1 MADLLSFDLA
11 AILLIALAL
20 GGMVL
25 FAAVYAPTA
34 LRVLP
39 SEHAGV
45 LLRAVFPKYFRVNA
59 ALTGAAALCL
69 YDRAEGWAV
78 AGVFGLFLVVMLVI
92 MPRIDAVRDAK
103 IAGDAAAR
111 RRFGR
116 LHAISSS
123 INLLQMLVL
132 LVVLVHLT
140 H

>member
-1 MADLLSFDLA
+1 MADLLNFDLA
-11 AILLIALAL
+11 ATLLIALAL

-25 FAAVYAPTA
+25 FTAVYAPTA

-39 SEHAGV
+39 AEHAGA
-45 LLRAVFPKYFRVNA
+45 LLRAVFPKYFGANA

-69 YDRAEGWAV
+69 YGRPEGWAL
-78 AGVFGLFLVVMLVI
+78 AGVFGLFLGVMLVI
-92 MPRIDAVRDAK
+92 LPRIDAVRDARM
-103 IAGDAAAR
+103 AGDAAAR

-116 LHAISSS
+116 LHAISFS

-132 LVVLVHLT
+132 LGVFVRLT